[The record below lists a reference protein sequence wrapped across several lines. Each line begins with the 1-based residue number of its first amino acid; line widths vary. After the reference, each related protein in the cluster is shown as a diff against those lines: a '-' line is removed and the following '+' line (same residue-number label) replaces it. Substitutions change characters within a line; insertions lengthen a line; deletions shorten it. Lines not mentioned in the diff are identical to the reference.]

1 MRLSV
6 CWAGRP
12 LRCWRL
18 CDGDF
23 AALAAAPTAS
33 NFNRGTLPLH
43 VVERFLLLSEAY
55 SGSCF
60 LVLAEYMLKPRYG
73 PIYQAMLS
81 RWKKVSPEQDFAKA
95 NDRVMLQPLPKRG
108 TLRNH
113 RKTNPYEH
121 KKHDDETRSSSKTR
135 TKTNPYD
142 HDDETRSSTTKTRTK
157 QQQDHEKYAHK
168 PVFYFCTHTILD

>member
-1 MRLSV
+1 LISLSMRLSV

-33 NFNRGTLPLH
+33 NFNR
-43 VVERFLLLSEAY
+43 
-55 SGSCF
+55 
-60 LVLAEYMLKPRYG
+60 EYMLKPRYG